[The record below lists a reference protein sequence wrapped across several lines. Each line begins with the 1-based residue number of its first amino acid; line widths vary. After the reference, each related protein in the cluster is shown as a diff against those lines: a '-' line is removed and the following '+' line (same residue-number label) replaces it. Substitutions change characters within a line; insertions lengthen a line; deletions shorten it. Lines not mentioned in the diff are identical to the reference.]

1 MMTPCDR
8 VAERIALGEPVDGRG
23 LSPAG
28 SAAEGRRGSIDGEH
42 ADHVASCASCQ
53 RLVALPAQLGATK
66 HAIDP
71 GLGFS
76 SRMTVGAQQRIAS
89 RRRRQLAAGAFTALA
104 ACGVFAFLVTR
115 GPDRP
120 EVAALQ
126 PGTQTDPKAHP
137 EIDPDVAS
145 LVHLARAERVHVSA
159 RWGALEKPLKPY
171 RKLLKG
177 ITP

>member
-1 MMTPCDR
+1 MMTTCDR
-8 VAERIALGEPVDGRG
+8 VAERIALGEPLD
-23 LSPAG
+23 
-28 SAAEGRRGSIDGEH
+28 EH
-42 ADHVASCASCQ
+42 TDHVASCASCQ

-76 SRMTVGAQQRIAS
+76 SRMTVGAQQRIVS
-89 RRRRQLAAGAFTALA
+89 RRRRQVAAGAFTALA
-104 ACGVFAFLVTR
+104 ACGVFAFLAMR

-120 EVAALQ
+120 DVALQ
-126 PGTQTDPKAHP
+126 GVQPNPNPQSRP

-145 LVHLARAERVHVSA
+145 LVHIARAEHAHVSA
-159 RWGALEKPLKPY
+159 RWGAIEKPLKPY

>member
-1 MMTPCDR
+1 MMTTCDR
-8 VAERIALGEPVDGRG
+8 VAERIALGEPLD
-23 LSPAG
+23 
-28 SAAEGRRGSIDGEH
+28 EH
-42 ADHVASCASCQ
+42 ADHVATCARCQ

-76 SRMTVGAQQRIAS
+76 ARMTVGAQQRIAS
-89 RRRRQLAAGAFTALA
+89 RRRRQVAAGAFTALA
-104 ACGVFAFLVTR
+104 ACGVFAFLAMR

-120 EVAALQ
+120 EVATQGAQ
-126 PGTQTDPKAHP
+126 PTPNSPRP

-145 LVHLARAERVHVSA
+145 LVHLARAERVHVAA
-159 RWGALEKPLKPY
+159 RWGAIEKPLKPY

>member
-8 VAERIALGEPVDGRG
+8 VAERIALGESLD
-23 LSPAG
+23 
-28 SAAEGRRGSIDGEH
+28 EH
-42 ADHVASCASCQ
+42 TDHIASCTSCQ
-53 RLVALPAQLGATK
+53 RLVALSAQLGATK

-76 SRMTVGAQQRIAS
+76 ARMTVGAQQRIAS
-89 RRRRQLAAGAFTALA
+89 RRRRQLAAGALTALA
-104 ACGVFAFLVTR
+104 ACGVFAFLAMR

-120 EVAALQ
+120 AVA
-126 PGTQTDPKAHP
+126 TQGVQSNPQQRR

-159 RWGALEKPLKPY
+159 RWGAIEKPLKPY
-171 RKLLKG
+171 RKLLEG
-177 ITP
+177 VTP